1 MQPCRLTTLK
11 LPGAGI
17 QSIVA
22 AIEIATQSVGI
33 LPKLAL
39 QLANTLDIEL
49 ASMSDTLRS
58 ELLGTAGLSIAAVGA
73 LFLTVFRGPTSSR
86 AYVRHA
92 TTVGFVGGILIQV
105 LHFTEEYTTGFFS
118 RFPSVL
124 GLSPWS
130 RSFFV
135 SFNLC
140 WIAIWLCSAVGLR
153 AGYRAAFF
161 PVWFFAIAAMAN
173 GVVHPLLS
181 IRTGGY
187 FPGLLTSPL
196 LGIIGV
202 WLWRRLVAST
212 APRYS
217 GEGDRGADKGER

>member
-1 MQPCRLTTLK
+1 
-11 LPGAGI
+11 
-17 QSIVA
+17 
-22 AIEIATQSVGI
+22 
-33 LPKLAL
+33 
-39 QLANTLDIEL
+39 
-49 ASMSDTLRS
+49 MSDTLRS
-58 ELLGTAGLSIAAVGA
+58 ELLGTAGLSVAAIAA
-73 LFLTVFRGPTSSR
+73 LFLTMFRVPSSSR
-86 AYVRHA
+86 ASAPHVPPM
-92 TTVGFVGGILIQV
+92 GFVVGILIQV

-130 RSFFV
+130 RAFFV
-135 SFNLC
+135 TFNLC

-161 PVWFFAIAAMAN
+161 PAWFFAIAAMTN
-173 GVVHPLLS
+173 GVAHPLLS

-187 FPGLLTSPL
+187 FPGLLTSPP

-212 APRYS
+212 APRQG
-217 GEGDRGADKGER
+217 GEGNPTPTQESE